1 MRVRL
6 MILGRGTCA
15 KESMPEIVVMVLP
28 VCLERERLD
37 TDGAVRQVPKHKR
50 EQRERESDAKK
61 KETTKTTT

>member
-1 MRVRL
+1 
-6 MILGRGTCA
+6 
-15 KESMPEIVVMVLP
+15 MPEIVVMVLP

-50 EQRERESDAKK
+50 EQRERESKTKEHKREQRERESDAKK

>member
-37 TDGAVRQVPKHKR
+37 TDGAVPKHKR